1 MSTKVT
7 WSYWPQYHKYV
18 LESTTSRKLGE
29 DLVELV
35 VLSPVQA
42 RKFAKMVSSHDRS
55 ETLGDGP
62 LLEEGES

>member
-55 ETLGDGP
+55 EAFEDGP
-62 LLEEGES
+62 LLEEGAS